1 MISDKILD
9 IDIKKENGTIVRVP
23 MEWFETEKK
32 RIKKL
37 AEDGTEIGIC
47 IEDNLHDGDVIA
59 RREGKFYVVDIIP
72 SKVVKVTASTMEEM
86 GRLGF
91 ELGNRHLSLK
101 ITGNQVLVPYDEP
114 TFLYLKKLGFHAEE
128 TVEKL
133 SDFIVC
139 KAHGHSDGHSHAHTH
154 AEKHSHSD
162 LHGGGHHHVH
172 E

>member
-1 MISDKILD
+1 MICDKILD
-9 IDIKKENGTIVRVP
+9 IHVSKENDMVVRVP

-32 RIKKL
+32 RMKKI

-47 IEDNLHDGDVIA
+47 IEENLHDGDVIA
-59 RREGKFYVVDIIP
+59 RDGGKLYVVDIIP
-72 SKVVKVTASTMEEM
+72 SKVVKITVATMEEM

-101 ITGNQVLVPYDEP
+101 IMENMVLFPYDEP

-128 TVEKL
+128 TMEKL

-139 KAHGHSDGHSHAHTH
+139 KAHGQSEGHGHSHTH
-154 AEKHSHSD
+154 S
-162 LHGGGHHHVH
+162 VT
-172 E
+172 

>member
-1 MISDKILD
+1 MISDKILKVD
-9 IDIKKENGTIVRVP
+9 IEKENSTMVRVP

-32 RIKKL
+32 RIKKT

-47 IEDNLHDGDVIA
+47 IEENLHDGDVIA
-59 RREGKFYVVDIIP
+59 ASGGKFYIVDIIP
-72 SKVVKVTASTMEEM
+72 SKVVKITVSTMEEM

-101 ITGNQVLVPYDEP
+101 IMGNTVLIPYDEP

-128 TVEKL
+128 AKEKL

-139 KAHGHSDGHSHAHTH
+139 KAHGHSH
-154 AEKHSHSD
+154 EHSHSH
-162 LHGGGHHHVH
+162 LQGV
-172 E
+172 

>member
-9 IDIKKENGTIVRVP
+9 INISDKDTVVRVP

-32 RIKKL
+32 RLKKI

-47 IEDNLHDGDVIA
+47 IEENLHDGDVIA
-59 RREGKFYVVDIIP
+59 QRGEKFYVVDIIP
-72 SKVVKVTASTMEEM
+72 SKVVKITVSDMEEM

-101 ITGNQVLVPYDEP
+101 ITENTVLVPYDEP
-114 TFLYLKKLGFHAEE
+114 TFHYLIKLGFHVEE
-128 TVEKL
+128 TMEKL

-139 KAHGHSDGHSHAHTH
+139 KAHGHNDGHEHGH
-154 AEKHSHSD
+154 
-162 LHGGGHHHVH
+162 LH